1 VSSGFLFKREEVMKK
16 LLLFIIANVFFFSY
30 ANAEDK
36 VGMTHELGLSIPY
49 YYQYSEPE
57 FMYLEYDFEEKPLE
71 SYGITY
77 NFKNAF
83 SLGGY
88 LNEIELDASWQDHT
102 WDYWSNTSSMEDTGG
117 QIWNGRILYGIQAS
131 DKMMIKTGFG
141 YRYLDHQW
149 AGKASGTYDRE
160 QTNKYIPFIAE
171 LKAPLLNIDGKLK
184 IEYDHII
191 YGQMNI
197 ASVGTTKAGKVRN
210 DDGFMWKTSYKFPY
224 KGLYIEPYYEFMNL
238 EDSNWDFVSCNCMEP
253 RNTTQEYGV
262 KFAKKI
268 GEDGLSSVA
277 DSKRLF
283 QPDSAKLKG
292 NKYFGDK
299 FNFGFEYFQS
309 KLDTGIYGLAGGA
322 SLDEEGYGFSILSDF
337 KVNDFIG
344 IGVGF
349 TEFGDALIKSNN
361 GGSYK
366 TDGRWGQGTYAAGT
380 AVSILSDNFRH
391 AYYSRSGSLSIKPNF
406 DLKNG
411 MFINADLGIH
421 RWYQSE
427 QYRFLGTGT
436 TTFFDYEDWDTFY
449 GVGAGIKKGDFEVSV
464 NFKDYDMYYD
474 AEIIGASLKYNF

>member
-1 VSSGFLFKREEVMKK
+1 MKK

-36 VGMTHELGLSIPY
+36 VGFTQEVGLSIPFY
-49 YYQYSEPE
+49 YHYQEPD
-57 FMYLEYDFEEKPLE
+57 FMYLEANIKEETLE
-71 SYGITY
+71 SYGLTY
-77 NFKNAF
+77 NLKNAF

-88 LNEIELDASWQDHT
+88 LNELELDASWQEFN
-102 WDYWSNTSSMEDTGG
+102 WDYWSDVSSHEDTGG
-117 QIWNGRILYGIQAS
+117 EIINARLLYGLQAS

-149 AGKASGTYDRE
+149 AGKLAGTYDRE
-160 QTNKYIPFIAE
+160 QRNKYIPFIVE
-171 LKAPLLNIDGKLK
+171 LNTPIAGIDGKLK
-184 IEYDHII
+184 IEYDHMM
-191 YGQMNI
+191 YGHMKT
-197 ASVGTTKAGKVRN
+197 ASVGATKEGSMRN

-224 KGLYIEPYYEFMNL
+224 AGFYLEPYYEFMSL
-238 EDSNWDFVSCNCMEP
+238 EDSNWDWDSCSCREP

-262 KFAKKI
+262 KFAKKF

-277 DSKRLF
+277 DSKRLL
-283 QPDSAKLKG
+283 QSDVV
-292 NKYFGDK
+292 NDFGDK
-299 FNFGFEYFQS
+299 FSFGIEYFQAE
-309 KLDTGIYGLAGGA
+309 LDTGISALTGTAT
-322 SLDEEGYGFSILSDF
+322 LDEDDYSFSILSDF

-349 TEFGDALIKSNN
+349 TEFGEALIKSNN

-366 TDGRWGQGTYAAGT
+366 TDGRENQGNQPAGST
-380 AVSILSDNFRH
+380 VNVSSDNYRQ